1 MDTPPLVAAIQTLNT
16 ADALRVRLSIEQW
29 RLVMAYLTRHELAAG
44 RQFIRQGDSERTMYL
59 LESGSLT
66 VFVTASRAAGQKLAI
81 LRAGSV
87 VGEPAMFG
95 DNPRMANVETMTPC
109 VVWELSGP
117 RMEEMCSSKPA
128 LALEFLRGC
137 GAVMATRMRANLES
151 GQPIT

>member
-1 MDTPPLVAAIQTLNT
+1 METPPLVAAIQTLNT
-16 ADALRVRLSIEQW
+16 ADALRVRFSVDQW

-59 LESGSLT
+59 LEAGSLT
-66 VFVTASRAAGQKLAI
+66 VFVTASRTAGQKLAI
-81 LRAGSV
+81 LRAGSI

-109 VVWELSGP
+109 VLWELSGP

-128 LALEFLRGC
+128 LALELLRAC
-137 GAVMATRMRANLES
+137 GAVMATRMRANLET